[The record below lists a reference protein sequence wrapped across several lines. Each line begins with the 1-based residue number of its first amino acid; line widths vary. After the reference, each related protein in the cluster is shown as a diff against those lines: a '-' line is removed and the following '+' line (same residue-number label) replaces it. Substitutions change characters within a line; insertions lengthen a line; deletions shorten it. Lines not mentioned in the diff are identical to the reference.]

1 MLLCSKATPEHCHRS
16 LVAEYLHRKWGDIE
30 IVHQNQELARRLFP
44 IYAAIPMQLFQVA
57 AGFWNTERKRCLTD
71 LETPSP
77 TAGSI
82 QGSLLGQIQ
91 HIDIFGVDLEQMMGE
106 QEACDR
112 LGLAAPC
119 VPRLGHGS
127 IPPTFVRE

>member
-1 MLLCSKATPEHCHRS
+1 MITKSWHYGFFR
-16 LVAEYLHRKWGDIE
+16 
-30 IVHQNQELARRLFP
+30 F
-44 IYAAIPMQLFQVA
+44 MQLLRVA
-57 AGFWNTERKRCLTD
+57 AGFRQHGAKGIPDCPTD
-71 LETPSP
+71 LETLSP
-77 TAGSI
+77 TASSI
-82 QGSLLGQIQ
+82 QGSQLGQLQ